1 CQSSGTCPILHPAIH
16 HKQLF
21 INSEWQDAVSKKT
34 FPTINPTTGE
44 VIGHVAEGNRADVD
58 PAMRAL
64 DASERGRL
72 LNRLADLVEWGH
84 VYLASQETLDNGKP
98 FQESYILDLDDII
111 KVYQYFADWADKWHS
126 KSIPMEGEHFCF
138 TPHEPVGICGQIIPW
153 NFPLVMQGWKL
164 APALAM
170 AKTVVVKVAEQ
181 TLLSALYLD
190 SLIKESGFPPG
201 VVNINTGYG
210 PTAGAAIAHFSV
222 VGSVWGSGVSLSSPR
237 FLVVCKMT

>member
-1 CQSSGTCPILHPAIH
+1 
-16 HKQLF
+16 
-21 INSEWQDAVSKKT
+21 
-34 FPTINPTTGE
+34 
-44 VIGHVAEGNRADVD
+44 
-58 PAMRAL
+58 M
-64 DASERGRL
+64 
-72 LNRLADLVEWGH
+72 
-84 VYLASQETLDNGKP
+84 ASQETLDNGKP

-111 KVYQYFADWADKWHS
+111 KVYQYFAGWADKWHS

-170 AKTVVVKVAEQ
+170 AKIVVVKVAEQ
-181 TLLSALYLD
+181 TLLSALYLA

-210 PTAGAAIAHFSV
+210 PTAGAAIAQHMDIDKVAFPSSTE
-222 VGSVWGSGVSLSSPR
+222 VGNLIHKAAGDSTLKRVTLELGGKSPSIVLADADMDHAVEQCHEALFFNMGQCCCAGS
-237 FLVVCKMT
+237 